1 MQGLTRALLQ
11 YRTIVLILFL
21 VALAAGGYAFSNL
34 DIEAYPD
41 PSPPMVEFITQN
53 PAWSAEEME
62 QQVTIPV
69 EAVLNGTPKLTEIR
83 SISIFGLSDVKLYFD
98 FSSQYFVDRQEAL
111 NRLQSLSLPNN
122 LQPQLS
128 PESPVGE
135 IYRYQLI
142 GPGYSLNEL
151 KAEQDW
157 FLVRQ
162 IKQVPGI
169 IDVATFGGT
178 TRQYQ
183 AEIDP
188 NRLLALGVTT
198 TQVLTAIQNSNANAG
213 GNYLT
218 MGSQSV
224 NVRGIGLL
232 KSMADMN
239 NIVVAERNGTPI
251 LLRDVATVKEGHL
264 PRLGKVG
271 FNENPDIVEG
281 IVLLQKGEQ
290 SLPALSGLRKKIQQ
304 LNSGNLLP
312 PGMKIKTIYNR
323 SKLVN
328 RTTDTVQHIVLMGM
342 ALVTIVLFVTLG
354 DVRITTIAA
363 LTIPFA
369 VLFAFSLMV
378 LAGSSANLISI
389 GAIDFGI
396 LVDASIIILENVY
409 RKLGRRRQGETLSD
423 VIVAGVGDGSRPVI
437 FSTLIILV
445 SFIPLFTMQGVPGK
459 IFAPMSQAYG
469 FALIGALLYA
479 FLFAPVLCYL
489 SSPGQ
494 VSNSETWLIRNI
506 RKLYERTLQFAL
518 RSALL
523 VWIVATVLLVGA
535 AFAFTHIGGEFM
547 PALEEGNLWIRAT
560 MQQDMAFPQSAEVE
574 DQIRNILR
582 SFPEVT
588 QCLSQMGRPDDGTD
602 VSTFNNIEFLA
613 DLKPAGQWRPQFHGN
628 KQELITAIQ
637 KKFAAYP
644 GIDFNFSQNIQD
656 NVEEAMSGVKGE
668 NSLKLFGDDFDTL
681 TNTADH
687 IYQIMTKVQGVTDV
701 GVFHVGGQPSL
712 LISIDRAQAARY
724 GIAAADINNAVQAAV
739 GGAAVTQIIAGER
752 RFDFAV
758 RYSPQY
764 RDTPDAIR
772 KILLP
777 TPDGNQVQLGNV
789 ADVSIRN
796 GAFMIYRE
804 GGRRYIPIKF
814 SVRGRDLKSTIEELK
829 SDLGHQIK
837 LPAGYEYTWAGEY
850 DSLQKELH
858 RLAFIVPISLGIVLL
873 LLYLLFQS
881 FRDALIVL
889 ATLPFGAIGGIFTL
903 MLTGT
908 SFSISAAVGFTS
920 LLGLNTLCTVVFLTG
935 LRHQQHDHGRER
947 GVFLGAID
955 EMRPIV
961 MACMAAGLGLL
972 PAAVASGIGSQTQKP
987 LARVVVGGTV
997 TTLFAILFL
1006 VPLMARKWAP
1016 LDRNPDDDGSDN
1028 GPYEGPNDGP
1038 FRGDDDGRSAAPSPF
1053 EMARLFVAQHLKRP
1067 LSKDP
1072 QAGQPPG

>member
-21 VALAAGGYAFSNL
+21 VALAAGGFAFSQL

-69 EAVLNGTPKLTEIR
+69 ETVLNGTPKLTEIR

-98 FSSQYFVDRQEAL
+98 FNSSYFVDRQEAL
-111 NRLQSLSLPNN
+111 NRLQSLTLPNS

-157 FLVRQ
+157 FVVRQ
-162 IKQVPGI
+162 IKSVPGI

-188 NRLLALGVTT
+188 NRLLAMGVTM
-198 TQVLTAIQNSNANAG
+198 TQVVTAIQNSNANAG

-232 KSMADMN
+232 KSLADMN
-239 NIVVAERNGTPI
+239 NIVVAEHNGTPI
-251 LLRDVATVKEGHL
+251 LLRDVATVKESHQ

-281 IVLLQKGEQ
+281 LVLLQKGEQ
-290 SLPALSGLRKKIQQ
+290 SLPALKALSRKINE

-312 PGMKIKTIYNR
+312 PGMQIKTIYNR
-323 SKLVN
+323 SRLVN

-342 ALVTIVLFVTLG
+342 ILVTIVLYVTLG

-369 VLFAFSLMV
+369 LLFAFSLMV
-378 LAGSSANLISI
+378 LEGSSANLLSI

-409 RKLGRRRQGETLSD
+409 RKLSRRRQGETLSD
-423 VIVAGVGDGSRPVI
+423 VIVAGVSDGSRPVI
-437 FSTLIILV
+437 FATLIILV

-479 FLFAPVLCYL
+479 FLFAPVLCFL
-489 SSPGQ
+489 SSPKH
-494 VSNSETWLIRNI
+494 VSGKQTWLIANVGR
-506 RKLYERTLQFAL
+506 LYEKTLQVAL
-518 RSALL
+518 KSSLL
-523 VWIVATVLLVGA
+523 VWLVAAVLLAGA
-535 AFAFTHIGGEFM
+535 AFAFTQIGGEFM

-560 MQQDMAFPQSAEVE
+560 MQQDMAFPQSAELA
-574 DQIRNILR
+574 DQFRSVLR

-602 VSTFNNIEFLA
+602 VSTFNNIELLA
-613 DLKPAGQWRPQFHGN
+613 DLKPANEWRPQFHG
-628 KQELITAIQ
+628 KKEELIAAIQ
-637 KKFAAYP
+637 KKFDHYP

-681 TNTADH
+681 TSTADK
-687 IYQIMTKVQGVTDV
+687 IYQHMTHVRGVTDV
-701 GVFHVGGQPSL
+701 GVFNVGGQPSL
-712 LISIDRAQAARY
+712 LISIDRAEAARY

-739 GGAAVTQIIAGER
+739 GGAAVTQIIEGER

-758 RYSPQY
+758 RFTPQF
-764 RDTPDAIR
+764 RDTPEAIR

-777 TPDGNQVQLGNV
+777 TPDGNQIPLGNV
-789 ADVSIRN
+789 ANVTLHN

-814 SVRGRDLKSTIEELK
+814 SVRGRDLQSTIEELK
-829 SDLGHQIK
+829 DVLAHQVK
-837 LPAGYEYTWAGEY
+837 LPSGYTYTWAGEY

-858 RLAFIVPISLGIVLL
+858 RLAFIVPISLLIVLL

-903 MLTGT
+903 VLTHT

-972 PAAVASGIGSQTQKP
+972 PAAIASGIGSQTQKP

-997 TTLFAILFL
+997 TTVFAVLFL
-1006 VPLMARKWAP
+1006 VPLMARMWAP
-1016 LDRNPDDDGSDN
+1016 VDRNPDRGGDDENGGENPPDDN
-1028 GPYEGPNDGP
+1028 GP
-1038 FRGDDDGRSAAPSPF
+1038 PSPL
-1053 EMARLFVAQHLKRP
+1053 ELGRLLLAQHFQRP
-1067 LSKDP
+1067 LPKD
-1072 QAGQPPG
+1072 ADTGQPPGKDG